1 MTSSTFPAPRECKYS
16 KKCSRY
22 DAESYTCT
30 HGESDY
36 CGHYKA
42 IQGVKP

>member
-1 MTSSTFPAPRECKYS
+1 MTSSNSAISECKYS

-42 IQGVKP
+42 IKGLKP

>member
-1 MTSSTFPAPRECKYS
+1 MTSTNLAISECKYS